1 MCKRMEGKTA
11 ATLAPVEAEALNYSK
26 GHRVLHYHTHKGK
39 GKKSECD
46 LRMSSRR
53 QHFFNFIK
61 FWPSSTG
68 LSHGLWRNGNIHR
81 HSCYRQ
87 RPDGRSKKTHWVTD
101 LRAGHF
107 SHLFSLER
115 GTDSLW
121 LFRLQYLSDIVLK
134 MSKISLSLQE
144 EQLVGFVAND
154 KIQVFRRK
162 LGTCKTCVH
171 LWKLDRFPIL
181 KDFLF
186 LFLWDH

>member
-11 ATLAPVEAEALNYSK
+11 ATLAPVEAEALNHSK

-39 GKKSECD
+39 EKKSECF

-61 FWPSSTG
+61 FWPSSTR
-68 LSHGLWRNGNIHR
+68 LSHGLWRNGSIHR
-81 HSCYRQ
+81 HSCCRQ
-87 RPDGRSKKTHWVTD
+87 RSDGRSEKKHWVTD

-107 SHLFSLER
+107 SQGTLFSLER

-144 EQLVGFVAND
+144 EQLVGFLPMIKFKFSGENWELV
-154 KIQVFRRK
+154 KHCTSLETWQIPS
-162 LGTCKTCVH
+162 T
-171 LWKLDRFPIL
+171 
-181 KDFLF
+181 
-186 LFLWDH
+186 

>member
-1 MCKRMEGKTA
+1 MMCKRMEGKTA

-39 GKKSECD
+39 EKQSECD

-61 FWPSSTG
+61 LWPSSTG
-68 LSHGLWRNGNIHR
+68 LSHGLWRNGSIHR
-81 HSCYRQ
+81 HSCCRQ
-87 RPDGRSKKTHWVTD
+87 MSDGRSEKKHWVTD
-101 LRAGHF
+101 LRVGHF
-107 SHLFSLER
+107 SQGTLFSLER

-162 LGTCKTCVH
+162 LGTCKTCTS
-171 LWKLDRFPIL
+171 LEAWQIPNT
-181 KDFLF
+181 
-186 LFLWDH
+186 